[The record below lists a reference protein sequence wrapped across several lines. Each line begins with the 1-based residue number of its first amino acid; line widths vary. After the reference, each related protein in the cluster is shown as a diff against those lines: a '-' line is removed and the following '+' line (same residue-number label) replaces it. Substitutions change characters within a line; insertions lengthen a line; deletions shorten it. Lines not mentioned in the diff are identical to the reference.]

1 MLLVVSAALFLTW
14 VNVCIFSMLNIPILN
29 SQLFSTAQQQSSLF
43 GQQVNPMQQQQQ
55 QLQPQ
60 EDPVVTAVMNV
71 NCTGDERDAILSRW
85 NLIQAQW
92 GTGKGF

>member
-1 MLLVVSAALFLTW
+1 
-14 VNVCIFSMLNIPILN
+14 
-29 SQLFSTAQQQSSLF
+29 
-43 GQQVNPMQQQQQ
+43 MQQQQQ
-55 QLQPQ
+55 QLQQPQ

-92 GTGKGF
+92 GTGKGLVMLIFPVCSSRKTIVLSK